1 MPATIPNNVPSSR
14 FATEPRRAL
23 LTPSASPS
31 LGPPDRPP
39 PKRPR
44 LRSTPSSS
52 ISATP
57 STSNESTSS
66 ADVNSA
72 RRASTLRVLN
82 TWAQLAERY
91 NKRLDEDDIIDLH
104 RYVIIKDRGAVEGA
118 SKEYHIGHFTQLDSD
133 QEYPDNDQEQED
145 SEQDD
150 DENELNALPS
160 SDATTDDDA
169 PISKKELLRGVPPL
183 SATTDADDLREFL
196 EAEKR
201 RRELAEDEEDE
212 EGMSPEQRSALR
224 QELEERQR
232 KKEAAIAD
240 RAHGEASAEP
250 ALEHDADATPT
261 RPSTRI
267 PPSDNESEDELAL
280 WTHDESTAVY
290 PVAQHQPEQDVHEV
304 NHEVIEITDSDSDSD
319 EEFEAILTHP
329 PRFARLTPLPVPQ
342 PKEVQQPLQS
352 PPDSECGRPRP
363 RTRSHSK
370 IKSAKVTLR
379 SEDRPRSPL
388 VARKPEVILNH
399 KRKSSVERKTSA
411 VVSDEG
417 RSDQEAVGPIS
428 PAHKGKGKERQR
440 KPSVS
445 KETGSVVSDEEK
457 SVSEMR
463 DRISPAHK
471 GKGKELPPP
480 VEDSRHEKTPKSLGA
495 PRGRKRK
502 RVPSSPISGSP
513 LAQSPGEPKGT
524 LRSNGKSASQ
534 SSTTFPQPHSPSP
547 TLDKGVS
554 TPGGLRFEEA
564 FLGTYLAF
572 DLVQFESTVAGP
584 SHSSSS
590 YYPAFKT
597 QPPVSSVPARRPLEP
612 ESVQLTSHD
621 HSPSKPPLS
630 DLPIP
635 VSHPY
640 SQRYPSHPPSIFSSP
655 NQGAFPISLPAH
667 PPPPL
672 DPVQAQ
678 QAHYLL
684 AQAMHQLS
692 YLLSATM
699 PPYAGYT
706 STPGQPHYSP
716 PPLPPHPEYSSPI
729 HHHPH
734 FHGTRHYPT
743 PSSSVLPPSSPVLS
757 SISPPPVEEQR
768 ARSQGRSK
776 SRGRRVSFR
785 IDSEEVI
792 TSMPVQPDPQH
803 SGQKNRKQNVEVK
816 REKGKGK
823 ATEQLDNSL
832 RLGDRS
838 SPPCEVSRGRTP
850 GPPSRKKIDVSR
862 GRSLNRR

>member
-14 FATEPRRAL
+14 FVTEPRRAL

-133 QEYPDNDQEQED
+133 QEYPDNDPEQED

-150 DENELNALPS
+150 DEHELNALPS

-212 EGMSPEQRSALR
+212 EGMSPEQRSALT

-232 KKEAAIAD
+232 KKEAVIAD

-261 RPSTRI
+261 RPCTRI
-267 PPSDNESEDELAL
+267 PPSDDESEDELAL

-290 PVAQHQPEQDVHEV
+290 PVAGHQLEQDVHEV
-304 NHEVIEITDSDSDSD
+304 NREVIEITDSDSD

-352 PPDSECGRPRP
+352 PPDSKCGRPKP
-363 RTRSHSK
+363 RTRSQSK
-370 IKSAKVTLR
+370 IKLAEVTLR

-388 VARKPEVILNH
+388 VARKSEVSLNH

-417 RSDQEAVGPIS
+417 RSDQEAVGRIS
-428 PAHKGKGKERQR
+428 PALKGKGKQMKR

-445 KETGSVVSDEEK
+445 KGTGTVVSDEEK

-495 PRGRKRK
+495 HRGRKRK
-502 RVPSSPISGSP
+502 RVPSSPISGS
-513 LAQSPGEPKGT
+513 LLMQSPGGRSSAASPRVSDPGT
-524 LRSNGKSASQ
+524 VKPSYRGTKRHLAKQRKIDLSEFHYIPA
-534 SSTTFPQPHSPSP
+534 TTFSQPDFRQGRISSRWVAFRRGISGHLSCFRPSP
-547 TLDKGVS
+547 MRVYCC
-554 TPGGLRFEEA
+554 R
-564 FLGTYLAF
+564 
-572 DLVQFESTVAGP
+572 
-584 SHSSSS
+584 
-590 YYPAFKT
+590 
-597 QPPVSSVPARRPLEP
+597 PVPL
-612 ESVQLTSHD
+612 
-621 HSPSKPPLS
+621 
-630 DLPIP
+630 I
-635 VSHPY
+635 
-640 SQRYPSHPPSIFSSP
+640 
-655 NQGAFPISLPAH
+655 
-667 PPPPL
+667 
-672 DPVQAQ
+672 
-678 QAHYLL
+678 
-684 AQAMHQLS
+684 
-692 YLLSATM
+692 
-699 PPYAGYT
+699 
-706 STPGQPHYSP
+706 
-716 PPLPPHPEYSSPI
+716 
-729 HHHPH
+729 
-734 FHGTRHYPT
+734 
-743 PSSSVLPPSSPVLS
+743 VLVLS
-757 SISPPPVEEQR
+757 SIQISAACFICPS
-768 ARSQGRSK
+768 SQ
-776 SRGRRVSFR
+776 
-785 IDSEEVI
+785 
-792 TSMPVQPDPQH
+792 TS
-803 SGQKNRKQNVEVK
+803 
-816 REKGKGK
+816 
-823 ATEQLDNSL
+823 
-832 RLGDRS
+832 
-838 SPPCEVSRGRTP
+838 
-850 GPPSRKKIDVSR
+850 
-862 GRSLNRR
+862 